1 MKASTVIYT
10 SVLVKVLKKRKECT
24 IYMQYYY
31 HDIYNVDW
39 EQIAFM
45 LVNGAPL
52 STYPDSVSFCCIVKK
67 KTDELRKNKEN
78 YLDE

>member
-1 MKASTVIYT
+1 
-10 SVLVKVLKKRKECT
+10 
-24 IYMQYYY
+24 MQYFY

-45 LVNGAPL
+45 LVNGAPPK
-52 STYPDSVSFCCIVKK
+52 YPDSVSFCCIVKK
-67 KTDELRKNKEN
+67 TELRQNKEN

>member
-1 MKASTVIYT
+1 MYHIHA
-10 SVLVKVLKKRKECT
+10 VLN
-24 IYMQYYY
+24 

-45 LVNGAPL
+45 LVNGASP
-52 STYPDSVSFCCIVKK
+52 TYPDSVSFCCIVKK
-67 KTDELRKNKEN
+67 TELRKNKEN